1 MHSVTAIVVAHDGSR
16 WLRDTLRAVL
26 AQTRPID
33 RGVGVDNGS
42 RDGSG
47 ALLGEAFGKHS
58 VVQMPRSSGF
68 AEAVHEVVRRLP
80 EAPGQTEWL
89 WVIHDDCAPDP
100 RALELLLH
108 AADEYPETG
117 ILGPKLRDWLDR
129 KLLLEVGVT
138 VARSGR
144 RETGLEAREYDQG
157 QHDAEPRGV
166 RDVLAVSTAG
176 MLIRRDVWDEL
187 GGLDAKLPLFRD
199 DLDFCWRA
207 RAAGH
212 RVLAVT
218 GAVAWHA
225 EASSKRRRR
234 IAASDDHPRR
244 LARRYSLFVLM
255 ANLPFWTMLW
265 SMARNTVG
273 SLIRTVLFLVAKQPA
288 HAVDELAAIGSVL
301 FHPLRLHRARKA
313 RKRSRAGYALVKP
326 MFSPPIL
333 AFRRGWE
340 MVQNQL
346 SGGGPMDSAGR
357 HHAVRL
363 PGAEEG
369 DELLNDDD
377 GFLRRTFAS
386 PGVRLFVLLTA
397 VAIAA
402 ERDLL
407 AGGTP
412 GGFLGGGALVPV
424 AGGASDLWAFYTGEW
439 APPYVAVLAVLS
451 TITFGKTWLAVSIL
465 LLGCVPLSG
474 LSAYLATRS
483 FVGYRP
489 ARVWLAATYA
499 LLPVATGVVAS
510 GRIGSAVV
518 FILLPVYASLATKVL
533 ADTRKPA
540 RRAAWGLGLLLAV
553 GTAFAPILYVFV
565 AILGLLAAVSFGGV
579 RRGVGGNL
587 LIALGTPLL
596 LLGPWLATIV
606 EDPVRILREAGLPM
620 TSAPTLAPEALL
632 TLNPGG
638 PGAPPIWVT
647 AGLLVV
653 ALGALLLRRHQFI
666 VAVGWGVAI
675 VGVLA
680 ATVVSR
686 LSTWPGVPLAF
697 AATGLLVSTALAAPR
712 IAEFRQA
719 GGFRRAGAFLVVL
732 VAFAT
737 PVAAAT
743 LWIMNEA
750 GGPLRRDVRSPLPA
764 IAEANSKPGEGTLLI
779 RTAETGL
786 TYTVLHGRTPV
797 IGESERAA
805 YGSGFTDA
813 VAGLASGRGGA
824 DAAKLAAQGV
834 AFVSVP
840 GPVDPAIRRALDSDP
855 AIARVTLTD
864 RAGLWRMTG
873 RVTPAPVPADGA
885 WHRYWLYG
893 QGALVVVVLILAA
906 PGARPAEVETPEE
919 IPAGRER
926 VAV

>member
-16 WLRDTLRAVL
+16 WLKDTLRAVL

-47 ALLGEAFGKHS
+47 GLLGEAFGKHS
-58 VVQMPRSSGF
+58 VVHMPRSTGF
-68 AEAVHEVVRRLP
+68 AEAVDEVVRRLP
-80 EAPGQTEWL
+80 TTPGETEWL
-89 WVIHDDCAPDP
+89 WVIHDDCAPDT
-100 RALELLLH
+100 RALEILLH

-176 MLIRRDVWDEL
+176 MLIRRDVWDEV
-187 GGLDAKLPLFRD
+187 GGLDPRLPLFRD

-244 LARRYSLFVLM
+244 LARRYSLFVMM

-265 SMARNTVG
+265 SLFRNTIG
-273 SLIRTVLFLVAKQPA
+273 SLIRTFLFLVAKQPA
-288 HAVDELAAIGSVL
+288 HAVDELAAISSL
-301 FHPLRLHRARKA
+301 LLHPLRLRRARKA
-313 RKRSRAGYALVKP
+313 RKASRAGYALVKP
-326 MFSPPIL
+326 MFSPPSL
-333 AFRRGWE
+333 AFRRAWE

-346 SGGGPMDSAGR
+346 AGGGPMDSAGR
-357 HHAVRL
+357 HHAVQL

-377 GFLRRTFAS
+377 GFLRRAFAS

-397 VAIAA
+397 VALVA

-407 AGGTP
+407 SGGM
-412 GGFLGGGALVPV
+412 LGGGALVPV
-424 AGGASDLWAFYTGEW
+424 AGGASDLWALYTGEW

-451 TITFGKTWLAVSIL
+451 TIAFGKTWLAVSIL

-533 ADTRKPA
+533 ADTHKPA

-565 AILGLLAAVSFGGV
+565 AVLGLLAAVSFGGV

-587 LIALGTPLL
+587 LISLGVPLI

-638 PGAPPIWVT
+638 PGSPPIWVT
-647 AGLLVV
+647 AGLLAV

-697 AATGLLVSTALAAPR
+697 AATGLLVSTALAAHR
-712 IAEFRQA
+712 VAEFRKA
-719 GGFRRAGAFLVVL
+719 GGLRRVGAALIVL

-743 LWIMNEA
+743 LWIMDRA
-750 GGPLRRDVRSPLPA
+750 DQPLRRDVRSPLPA
-764 IAEANSKPGEGTLLI
+764 IAAAYSKPGEGTLLI
-779 RTAETGL
+779 RTADTGL
-786 TYTVLHGRTPV
+786 SYTVLHGRTPV

-805 YGSGFTDA
+805 YGSEFTDA
-813 VAGLASGRGGA
+813 VAGLASGRGGT
-824 DAAKLAAQGV
+824 DATRLAARGI

-840 GPVDPAIRRALDSDP
+840 GPIDPSIRRALDSDP
-855 AIARVTLTD
+855 AVARVTLTD

-873 RVTPAPVPADGA
+873 TVTPAPEPTADS

-893 QGALVVVVLILAA
+893 QGALVVIVLILSA
-906 PGARPAEVETPEE
+906 PGARPAEPETHEE
-919 IPAGRER
+919 IPAERER

>member
-26 AQTRPID
+26 AQTRPVD

-42 RDGSG
+42 RDGSRD
-47 ALLGEAFGKHS
+47 LLGEAFGKHS
-58 VVQMPRSSGF
+58 VVQMPRGSGF

-80 EAPGQTEWL
+80 KAPGDTEWIWL
-89 WVIHDDCAPDP
+89 LHDDCAPDA
-100 RALELLLH
+100 RALEFLLH
-108 AADEYPETG
+108 AADEYPETAV
-117 ILGPKLRDWLDR
+117 LGPKLRDWLDR

-166 RDVLAVSTAG
+166 RDVLAVSSAG

-187 GGLDAKLPLFRD
+187 GGLDARLPLFRD

-218 GAVAWHA
+218 AAVAWHA

-265 SMARNTVG
+265 SLLRNTVG

-301 FHPLRLHRARKA
+301 FHPLRLRRARKA
-313 RKRSRAGYALVKP
+313 RKGSRAGYRLVKP
-326 MFSPPIL
+326 MFSPPSL
-333 AFRRGWE
+333 AFRRAWE

-357 HHAVRL
+357 HHAVQQ

-386 PGVRLFVLLTA
+386 PGVRLFVLLMA
-397 VAIAA
+397 VAVAA

-407 AGGTP
+407 TGGM
-412 GGFLGGGALVPV
+412 LGGGALVPV

-451 TITFGKTWLAVSIL
+451 TVAFGKTWLAVSIL

-483 FVGYRP
+483 FVSYRP
-489 ARVWLAATYA
+489 ARVWMAATYA
-499 LLPVATGVVAS
+499 LLPVATGVVAA

-565 AILGLLAAVSFGGV
+565 AVLGLLAALSFGGV

-587 LIALGTPLL
+587 LIALGVPLI

-606 EDPVRILREAGLPM
+606 QDPARILREAGLPM
-620 TSAPTLAPEALL
+620 TSSPRLAPEALL

-638 PGAPPIWVT
+638 PGTPPIWAT
-647 AGLLVV
+647 AGLLAV

-686 LSTWPGVPLAF
+686 MSTWPGVPLAF
-697 AATGLLVSTALAAPR
+697 AATGLLVSTALAAHR
-712 IAEFRQA
+712 VAE
-719 GGFRRAGAFLVVL
+719 FRRAGGLRKAGAFLIVL

-743 LWIMNEA
+743 LWIMDQA
-750 GGPLRRDVRSPLPA
+750 DGPLRRNVRSPLPA
-764 IAEANSKPGEGTLLI
+764 IAEAQSKPGQGTLLI
-779 RTAETGL
+779 RTADTGL
-786 TYTVLHGRTPV
+786 TYTVLHGRIPV

-805 YGSGFTDA
+805 YGSDFTDA
-813 VAGLASGRGGA
+813 VAGLASGRGGG
-824 DAAKLAAQGV
+824 DAAALAGRGI

-840 GPVDPAIRRALDSDP
+840 APIDPALRRALDSEP
-855 AIARVTLTD
+855 TMARVTLTD

-873 RVTPAPVPADGA
+873 PVTPERPPAGDA
-885 WHRYWLYG
+885 WHRWWLYG
-893 QGALVVVVLILAA
+893 QGALVVIVLILAA
-906 PGARPAEVETPEE
+906 PGARTAETETIEE
-919 IPAGRER
+919 ISAGRER
-926 VAV
+926 VAA